1 MPELDSVIHQP
12 VRLQIMAALGHLG
25 AREQVDFSFLK
36 NTLALTDGNLGAHLL
51 TLEQAGYIA
60 VEKTFV
66 GRKPKTFVA
75 PTAAGRRAFESH
87 VAVLTAILKP
97 KGLL

>member
-1 MPELDSVIHQP
+1 MEQPDPIIHQP
-12 VRLQIMAALGHLG
+12 VRLQIMAALGNLG
-25 AREQVDFSFLK
+25 SHEQVDFTFLRI
-36 NTLALTDGNLGAHLL
+36 NLGLTDGNLGAHLL

-66 GRKPKTFVA
+66 ARKPKTFIA

-87 VAVLTAILKP
+87 VAALTAILKP
-97 KGLL
+97 KGLS